1 MKKQR
6 RMRPLDRLVE
16 QALFEGRIHEDLGS
30 RVLAPGTDMGHD
42 PAVGNTATIQQT
54 VKAAPDDTVGEEV
67 PLIPAAEM
75 TTQLTAEMPPVG
87 DEEYVPASVAQL
99 GIAVQALANDMSVEE
114 IQQLYRAVRKSLN
127 RSTQEV
133 VSEAPNRRNVAQYF
147 DDVTDEELF
156 ADMSEEEAKELDD
169 MIQKM
174 KQDAADATPKY
185 SWADA
190 LTKRDPI
197 RKIRGDEDEEEVT
210 DAEVVEPIEVTP
222 DGMNFEDLAKEL
234 GLKGA
239 SGAKQAVSRITRRLS
254 AVERLMSPKQLT
266 GLQTFATIQ
275 FIRGISPFIEADDID
290 ELKLNREVTR
300 GLDSY
305 RFFFVNSFLLPVY
318 NKIYRQARK
327 DIEARLVRSGFP
339 KRSAATVTNI
349 LFGETMTTPEKLK
362 KKVEKD
368 VTAEGSA
375 ISADELLDRLKGM
388 YSTLRGLA
396 QLSGADINAMA
407 RERWDGM
414 SDARK
419 QKEILAA
426 LEETEAFQDEFDE
439 KEN

>member
-16 QALFEGRIHEDLGS
+16 QALFEGRMHEDLGS
-30 RVLAPGTDMGHD
+30 RVLAPGTDMGND

-54 VKAAPDDTVGEEV
+54 VKAAPNDTVGVEV
-67 PLIPAAEM
+67 PLVPAAEM
-75 TTQLTAEMPPVG
+75 TAQLTAEMPPIG
-87 DEEYVPASVAQL
+87 DEEYAPVSGAQL
-99 GIAVQALANDMSVEE
+99 GIAIQALAGDMSVEE

-133 VSEAPNRRNVAQYF
+133 VSEAPSRSNIAQYF

-156 ADMSEEEAKELDD
+156 ADMTDEEAEELEG

-174 KQDAADATPKY
+174 KQDASDATPKY

-197 RKIRGDEDEEEVT
+197 RKIRGDEDEEVT
-210 DAEVVEPIEVTP
+210 DTEVVEPIEVAP
-222 DGMNFEDLAKEL
+222 DGMNFDDLAKEL

-254 AVERLMSPKQLT
+254 AVERLMSPKQLA

-275 FIRGISPFIEADDID
+275 FIRGITPFIEDDDID

-300 GLDSY
+300 QLDSY

-318 NKIYRQARK
+318 NKIYRRARK
-327 DIEARLVRSGFP
+327 DIEGRLVRSGFP

-368 VTAEGSA
+368 VADEGSTT
-375 ISADELLDRLKGM
+375 SADELLDRLKGM
-388 YSTLRGLA
+388 YSTLKDLS
-396 QLSGADINAMA
+396 QLSGVDINAMA
-407 RERWDGM
+407 RERWNNM

-419 QKEILAA
+419 QKEILSA